1 MKNLRGLLGI
11 RITPNAWVRE
21 QCRVMKVFYDGLATL
36 KKMGRDRIA
45 KRVYVG
51 ECAGSC

>member
-36 KKMGRDRIA
+36 KKMGSNKIA
-45 KRVYVG
+45 KRLSVR
-51 ECAGSC
+51 E